1 MQTRHRRQKISTTVA
16 PENGAF
22 LKSLIRR
29 GKASNMAEAMDCAV
43 SIARRAENRARL
55 EAATEA
61 YFASLSPEER
71 SEESRLSEALDYEAG
86 LVNFDE

>member
-1 MQTRHRRQKISTTVA
+1 MPARRRRQKISTTVA

-29 GKASNMAEAMDCAV
+29 GKAANMAEAMDRAV

-71 SEESRLSEALDYEAG
+71 SEESRLSEALDYEAS